1 MSTADDQ
8 DHGVTAAAA
17 AKEPGVG
24 QLLREARE
32 ARNLRIEDMARH
44 LRLSVRQVTAL
55 EEDDHDKLS
64 GDVFLRGFIRNYARF
79 VDLNAASLLEKLPQ
93 SSPQSIR
100 RTISTPIEGIP
111 FPSGQKQARLNL
123 VIVTAVVSV
132 LGFLGYEIYT
142 GRQAVELQSQPAA
155 MDASHPDDPESSADA
170 TAVMTEA
177 RIEAET
183 MAQQE
188 GVSLPQQIEAG
199 QAVVTLQP
207 PAPAVLSDAP
217 VPSFPVISAPA
228 STATPDHP
236 AAAGV
241 TGGAQKPNEL
251 SSQPE
256 KQALAPV
263 APVGTG
269 QGDGTIHFAFA
280 SDSWVEVRDAGKKI
294 IFSQFNQRNTEQ
306 VVRGK
311 APFSLTVGNAP
322 GVKLVYNNRLVD
334 LAPHTRDRVAH
345 MVLD

>member
-1 MSTADDQ
+1 MSAADNQ
-8 DHGVTAAAA
+8 NQEIAAAAA

-24 QLLREARE
+24 RLLRQARE
-32 ARNLRIEDMARH
+32 ARNLSLEDMARH

-79 VDLNAASLLEKLPQ
+79 VDLDASPLLAKLSQ
-93 SSPQSIR
+93 SSPQSVR

-123 VIVTAVVSV
+123 VIVAVVIGIA
-132 LGFLGYEIYT
+132 GFLGYEIYT
-142 GRQAVELQSQPAA
+142 GRQAVELQSQPATMNA
-155 MDASHPDDPESSADA
+155 PEPDEPESSADA

-183 MAQQE
+183 VAQQE
-188 GVSLPQQIEAG
+188 GVPLPQQTEAG
-199 QAVVTLQP
+199 QTVVALQT

-217 VPSFPVISAPA
+217 VPPFPVISAPA
-228 STATPDHP
+228 NTAVPGQP

-241 TGGAQKPNEL
+241 TSGVQKPGGS

-256 KQALAPV
+256 KQVLPPAVPV
-263 APVGTG
+263 VTG
-269 QGDGTIHFAFA
+269 QGDATIHFTFTT
-280 SDSWVEVRDAGKKI
+280 DSWVEVRDAGKKI
-294 IFSQFNQRNTEQ
+294 VFSQFNQRNTEQ

-322 GVKLVYNNRLVD
+322 GVKLVYNNRLID

-345 MVLD
+345 VVLD